1 MRFDSMMV
9 LALIVSG
16 LAYGAFY
23 VALPGRGLG
32 LKSRRGALG
41 LACGL
46 AVSALLL
53 SGFATQSATG
63 PMVVVTVMIATGT
76 GLAMLAP
83 FLWAVSPRA
92 GRQHSKPSGSK
103 VTG

>member
-9 LALIVSG
+9 LALIASG
-16 LAYGAFY
+16 LAYPAFY
-23 VALPGRGLG
+23 LSLPGRGLR

-41 LACGL
+41 LAGAF

-63 PMVVVTVMIATGT
+63 PVVVVTVMLATGT
-76 GLAMLAP
+76 ALAMLAP
-83 FLWAVSPRA
+83 FLWAASPRA
-92 GRQHSKPSGSK
+92 GRQNAKPSGSR
-103 VTG
+103 VAG